1 MLENTNYV
9 PNEEKQKIDEICEE
23 IREVLEGKK
32 DVSALRRQGSLS
44 PKLEKLIALGS
55 VIASKRDRDAV
66 VPCVIE
72 CLKTGATREEIM
84 DVLRQAILMA
94 EIPAETYTRIVR
106 DAIDAA
112 NIIARAA
119 WNIGIDHQ
127 KGQ

>member
-1 MLENTNYV
+1 MLENMNGV
-9 PNEEKQKIDEICEE
+9 PNKEKQKIDEIYEE

-32 DVSALRRQGSLS
+32 DVSALRREGSLS

-55 VIASKRDRDAV
+55 VVANQRDRGVV

-94 EIPAETYTRIVR
+94 EIAAKFYSEIVEK
-106 DAIDAA
+106 AID
-112 NIIARAA
+112 
-119 WNIGIDHQ
+119 DFESQ
-127 KGQ
+127 K

>member
-32 DVSALRRQGSLS
+32 DVSALRREGSLS

-55 VIASKRDRDAV
+55 VIASRRDPDVV

-94 EIPAETYTRIVR
+94 EVPVKVYSEIVR
-106 DAIDAA
+106 EAIDDFE
-112 NIIARAA
+112 NQ
-119 WNIGIDHQ
+119 N
-127 KGQ
+127 